1 MRTTLDIADDVL
13 RAAKERA
20 RHERKTVGQMLS
32 DLARQALTAP
42 REAGVG
48 VKEPKAT
55 YGLRPFAS
63 RGGLVTNELIDKL
76 GEDDAY

>member
-32 DLARQALTAP
+32 ELARQALTAP
-42 REAGVG
+42 HDAGG

-76 GEDDAY
+76 GEDDSY

>member
-1 MRTTLDIADDVL
+1 MA
-13 RAAKERA
+13 
-20 RHERKTVGQMLS
+20 
-32 DLARQALTAP
+32 
-42 REAGVG
+42 G

-76 GEDDAY
+76 GQDDAF

>member
-1 MRTTLDIADDVL
+1 
-13 RAAKERA
+13 
-20 RHERKTVGQMLS
+20 MLS
-32 DLARQALTAP
+32 ELARQALTSP
-42 REAGVG
+42 LEAGG

>member
-20 RHERKTVGQMLS
+20 RRERKTVGQMLS
-32 DLARQALTAP
+32 ELARQALTTP
-42 REAGVG
+42 HETRG

-76 GEDDAY
+76 SEDDA

>member
-20 RHERKTVGQMLS
+20 RRERKTVGQMLS
-32 DLARQALTAP
+32 ELARQALTTP
-42 REAGVG
+42 HETRG

-63 RGGLVTNELIDKL
+63 RGGLVTNELIEKL
-76 GEDDAY
+76 SEDDAY